1 MSQVPKAGQGDT
13 AGHAGQEGVADAVT
27 DAQRCPWC
35 RGDEL
40 SRLYHDREW
49 GVPCRID
56 ATLFEFLVLE
66 GTQAGLSWRTVLHKR
81 ENYRRAFEGF
91 DPRRVASFDAQ
102 KIASLLQDPGLIRNR
117 MKLESAVTN
126 ARAFLQVQ
134 DLEGSFSDFVW
145 SFVDGVPRAGQIQS
159 PEDLPA
165 STAES
170 TAMAR
175 ALKKRGFCFV
185 GKTICYAFMQAV
197 GMVNDHQIDCF
208 RYQPCQQLA
217 LSGD

>member
-1 MSQVPKAGQGDT
+1 MSGHRNTGRADHT
-13 AGHAGQEGVADAVT
+13 AKESFDEPGTAVT

-40 SRLYHDREW
+40 SRLYHDSEW

-91 DPRRVASFDAQ
+91 DPRRVATFDAQ
-102 KIASLLQDPGLIRNR
+102 KIARLLQEPGLIRNR

-134 DLEGSFSDFVW
+134 AQEGSFADFVW
-145 SFVDGVPRAGQIQS
+145 SFVGGVPRSGHIHS
-159 PEDLPA
+159 PDDLPA

-170 TAMAR
+170 AAMAR

-197 GMVNDHQIDCF
+197 GMVNDHQTDCF
-208 RYQPCQQLA
+208 RYQTCQQLA
-217 LSGD
+217 LPGD